1 MKSMNTTSPS
11 NKGTGTKQNEKR
23 RKNKMNSSTFCS
35 VFLGLILI
43 SQYPFAANARS
54 HGLKGSLITI
64 VCGASSNMAEC
75 NKILGSN
82 PHAAEVK
89 SYRELAKVVLE
100 MALEKAS
107 AGQSFLKGL
116 AAETK
121 SPALTQCANFD
132 YDGVVMSFK
141 SSLGELKKD
150 PQTANYD
157 AKVASDGPAQCDRG
171 MAAGHVVNPE
181 VTALNSLI
189 AFYSELAF
197 LVTNYL

>member
-1 MKSMNTTSPS
+1 
-11 NKGTGTKQNEKR
+11 
-23 RKNKMNSSTFCS
+23 MNSSTICS

-54 HGLKGSLITI
+54 HKLSHGSLISV
-64 VCGASSNMAEC
+64 VCSTSTDKAEC
-75 NKILGSN
+75 NNILGSI
-82 PHAAEVK
+82 PQAAQVK
-89 SYRELAKVVLE
+89 NYRELAKVVLE
-100 MALEKAS
+100 MAIGKAS
-107 AGQSFLKGL
+107 EGQTFLKGL
-116 AAETK
+116 AAATK
-121 SPALTQCANFD
+121 SPAFTRCANFD

-157 AKVASDGPAQCDRG
+157 AKVASDGTAQCDRG
-171 MAAGHVVNPE
+171 MAAEHIVNPQ
-181 VTALNSLI
+181 VTALNRQI